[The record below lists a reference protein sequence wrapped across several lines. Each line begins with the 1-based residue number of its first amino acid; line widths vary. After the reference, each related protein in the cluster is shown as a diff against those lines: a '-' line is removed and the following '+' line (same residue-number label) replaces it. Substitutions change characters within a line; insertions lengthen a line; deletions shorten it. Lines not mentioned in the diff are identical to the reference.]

1 MQVTCVYPM
10 GYCEGVQKAISL
22 AIKAKGEHPN
32 QDVYLLG
39 GLIHNQATMDELS
52 KRGLILLDERK
63 TPLKKSLESLKE
75 GDVVVFS
82 AHGHDKK
89 LDEIAKNKGIICYD
103 ATCSYVEDNLRE
115 ANRIKGSFPIIY
127 IGSKGHAESEA
138 FLSNCPEAH
147 FYDLKGDALLSK
159 PEDGSAPHIICQTTI
174 SYPELYGAFNK
185 IRELYPE
192 AVIGKERCNA
202 TSLRQ
207 EGIRKLDSKVDVI
220 IVLGSVYSN
229 NSTKLFE
236 IAKSRGFEAHL
247 CRDLAEV
254 KALDLSAKKN
264 AALASGA
271 STSTEVYKQVL
282 EYLKSL

>member
-1 MQVTCVYPM
+1 M

-32 QDVYLLG
+32 QNVYLLG

-52 KRGLILLDERK
+52 KQGLILLDERK
-63 TPLKKSLESLKE
+63 TPLEESLNSLKS

-89 LDEIAKNKGIICYD
+89 LDEIAKSKGIISYD

-115 ANRIKGSFPIIY
+115 ANQIKGNSPIIY

-147 FYDLKGDALLSK
+147 FYDLKSDALLSK
-159 PEDGSAPHIICQTTI
+159 PMEGSAPHIICQTTI
-174 SYPELYGAFNK
+174 SYPELYDAFKK
-185 IRELYPE
+185 IKALYP
-192 AVIGKERCNA
+192 AALIGKERCNA

-207 EGIRKLDSKVDVI
+207 EGIRKLDSGVDVVI
-220 IVLGSVYSN
+220 ILGSVYSN
-229 NSTKLFE
+229 NSTKLYE

-247 CRDLAEV
+247 CRDLSEV
-254 KALDLSAKKN
+254 KTLDFSDKKN

-271 STSTEVYKQVL
+271 STSTEAYKQVL
-282 EYLKSL
+282 EYLRSL